1 MHPMP
6 GESWDVLL
14 QALLSF
20 LFGITG
26 EVFLWVFLLPPGSC
40 ALWVS
45 QPPEIRTLEGSSAF
59 LPCSFNASQGRL
71 AIGSVTWFRDE
82 VVPGKEVRNETPE
95 FRGRLAPLASSR
107 FLHDHQAELHIRDV
121 RGHDASIY
129 VCRVE
134 VLGLGV
140 GTGNGTRLVVEKGEM
155 LGGGV
160 SSWLEAPRGNVLGRQ
175 GCSSEAPSLPEPV
188 CTSSPTP
195 VSIAPCRTS
204 SARGWYSPP
213 PSGWI
218 LCCQLSLCGRG
229 QHRLLPGQMSDLERS
244 KKAAAGCGP
253 SAPPT
258 TMWELSTAASPSPR
272 RLSLIVLRNGKD
284 QI

>member
-6 GESWDVLL
+6 RDSWDVLL

-20 LFGITG
+20 LFGVTG
-26 EVFLWVFLLPPGSC
+26 KVFLWVFLLPPGSC

-82 VVPGKEVRNETPE
+82 VAPGKE
-95 FRGRLAPLASSR
+95 
-107 FLHDHQAELHIRDV
+107 AELHIWDV
-121 RGHDASIY
+121 RGHDAGIY

-160 SSWLEAPRGNVLGRQ
+160 SSWLETPRGNVLGSQ
-175 GCSSEAPSLPEPV
+175 GCSSEAPTLPEPV

-195 VSIAPCRTS
+195 FYIAPCRIS

-218 LCCQLSLCGRG
+218 LCCQLSLCGHG
-229 QHRLLPGQMSDLERS
+229 QHPLLPGKMSLSHGNTLPLLRWPLRS
-244 KKAAAGCGP
+244 DSRAQ
-253 SAPPT
+253 
-258 TMWELSTAASPSPR
+258 R
-272 RLSLIVLRNGKD
+272 SLVPFKRP
-284 QI
+284 Q